1 MTGERWGVVWN
12 REGNSQV
19 EEFDRV
25 LLALP
30 AKPLAELT
38 IGSLGERPLA
48 ELANITYP
56 AVSSLF
62 LGYKR
67 EQVAHP
73 LDGFGVLM
81 PQAEH
86 RQVLGVLFS
95 SSLFAGRAP
104 DGHVALTVM
113 MGGIHRADLGQADAS
128 TLLPVAQRE
137 LREILG
143 VTGDPVFQ
151 QLHTWPRAIPQ
162 YNLGYGQY
170 LRAIE
175 TCEAQHDG
183 LLIGGHVRDG
193 ISLTNCIAA
202 GQKLAERALV

>member
-1 MTGERWGVVWN
+1 
-12 REGNSQV
+12 
-19 EEFDRV
+19 
-25 LLALP
+25 
-30 AKPLAELT
+30 
-38 IGSLGERPLA
+38 
-48 ELANITYP
+48 
-56 AVSSLF
+56 
-62 LGYKR
+62 
-67 EQVAHP
+67 
-73 LDGFGVLM
+73 
-81 PQAEH
+81 
-86 RQVLGVLFS
+86 
-95 SSLFAGRAP
+95 
-104 DGHVALTVM
+104 M

-128 TLLPVAQRE
+128 TLLPLAQRE